1 MASVN
6 VNIAQT
12 LAEVK
17 SIFDLLRDREYLL
30 RPLAIET
37 IANIKERI
45 HEQGR
50 ASDGGKIGQYSSGYM
65 RQREKNNR
73 GKSTEVI
80 VSLTRQLENDY
91 QVLGTVRGYAIGFS
105 NPHNFDKSQWVEK
118 NQGKIIFNTTAQE
131 KEYIL
136 DRAEEL
142 VNDAINGV

>member
-1 MASVN
+1 MAAIN
-6 VNIAQT
+6 INIAQT

-17 SIFDLLRDREYLL
+17 SIFDQLRDREYLL

-65 RQREKNNR
+65 REREKNKR

-91 QVLGTVRGYAIGFS
+91 QVVATVRGYAIGFG
-105 NPHNFDKSQWVEK
+105 NVLNYNKSQWVEK
-118 NQGKIIFNTTAQE
+118 NQGKIIFNTTAAE